1 MNANE
6 QQTLFLPAGQVLSV
20 VAASGAS
27 GSAIRMAKLP
37 GGGDAQSVTAITTG
51 ATFKFGPYAD
61 TERFNIICTAGSLTV
76 SQAVPVPDTDATMA
90 GNSDHVVPTQ
100 KAVKTAIAQGVAGV
114 DTLDELL
121 PATAENDV
129 IVAGPSPFTWVKK
142 TIAQFKTI
150 LGLGSAAYTESTAYD
165 PAGTAAGIIAS
176 SISDSDTTH
185 CPDGNSVFD
194 ALALKANLTAPAFVS
209 VGLPEKT
216 PVNATPTKLTLPVA
230 DLAILEAGDTVGFE
244 EATFTKVSSDP
255 AAGEFID
262 AAGLAALLNALEGW
276 TGVAAEG
283 VVTAT
288 SDAKGTAQNGKV
300 ATITHLGITT
310 SGGSEV
316 AKAEAK
322 LTSSEL
328 AQLAVGDD
336 VTFDSV
342 TFTKAAATSVPA
354 NEFADVAGLISCIDG
369 MTAWAAVLNGSDI
382 DIEAAEVGA
391 ASNDKVINLIYYRA
405 SAGAVNGT
413 VGIINEI
420 CADADYIYHC
430 VGANTVTG
438 ANWRR
443 IARGSAY

>member
-1 MNANE
+1 MNLSANE
-6 QQTLFLPAGQVLSV
+6 KTTLFLPAGQVLSV

-37 GGGDAQSVTAITTG
+37 GGGDAQSVTAIAG
-51 ATFKFGPYAD
+51 ADLSFGPYAQ
-61 TERFNIICTAGSLTV
+61 TERFEIICTAGTLTI
-76 SQAVPVPDTDATMA
+76 ATAFPD
-90 GNSDHVVPTQ
+90 
-100 KAVKTAIAQGVAGV
+100 
-114 DTLDELL
+114 
-121 PATAENDV
+121 PATLATDIE
-129 IVAGPSPFTWVKK
+129 VAAVV
-142 TIAQFKTI
+142 
-150 LGLGSAAYTESTAYD
+150 AALLT
-165 PAGTAAGIIAS
+165 GTLSG
-176 SISDSDTTH
+176 SDTAHAPT
-185 CPDGNSVFD
+185 VKATYD
-194 ALALKANLTAPAFVS
+194 ALALKANLTNPAFVS

-244 EATFTKVSSDP
+244 GATFTKVSSDP

-262 AAGLAALLNALEGW
+262 AAGLAALLNALDGW
-276 TGVAAEG
+276 TGAEDSG

-288 SDAKGTAQNGKV
+288 SDALGTAQNGKI
-300 ATITHLGITT
+300 ATITHLGAMT
-310 SGGSEV
+310 SGGSEL
-316 AKAEAK
+316 AKAVAK

-342 TFTKAAATSVPA
+342 TFTKAAVTSVPD

-405 SAGAVNGT
+405 SAGALAGT
-413 VGIINEI
+413 VGVANEI
-420 CADADYIYHC
+420 CADESYIYHS
-430 VGANTVTG
+430 VGASTAET

-443 IARGSAY
+443 IARGDVYY

>member
-1 MNANE
+1 MNLSANE
-6 QQTLFLPAGQVLSV
+6 KTTLFLPAGQVLSV

-37 GGGDAQSVTAITTG
+37 GGGDAQSVTAIAG
-51 ATFKFGPYAD
+51 ADLSFGPYAQ
-61 TERFNIICTAGSLTV
+61 TERFEIICTAGTLTI
-76 SQAVPVPDTDATMA
+76 ATAFPD
-90 GNSDHVVPTQ
+90 
-100 KAVKTAIAQGVAGV
+100 
-114 DTLDELL
+114 
-121 PATAENDV
+121 PATLATDIE
-129 IVAGPSPFTWVKK
+129 VAAVV
-142 TIAQFKTI
+142 
-150 LGLGSAAYTESTAYD
+150 AALLT
-165 PAGTAAGIIAS
+165 GTLSG
-176 SISDSDTTH
+176 SDTAHAPT
-185 CPDGNSVFD
+185 VKATYD
-194 ALALKANLTAPAFVS
+194 ALALKANLTNPAFVS
-209 VGLPEKT
+209 VGLPNKT

-244 EATFTKVSSDP
+244 GATFTKVSSDP

-262 AAGLAALLNALEGW
+262 AAGLAALLNALDGW
-276 TGVAAEG
+276 TGAEDSG

-288 SDAKGTAQNGKV
+288 SDALGTAQNGKI
-300 ATITHLGITT
+300 ATITHLGAMT
-310 SGGSEV
+310 SGGSEL
-316 AKAEAK
+316 AKAVAK

-342 TFTKAAATSVPA
+342 TFTKAAVTSVPD

-405 SAGAVNGT
+405 SAGALAGT
-413 VGIINEI
+413 VGVANEI
-420 CADADYIYHC
+420 CADESYIYHS
-430 VGANTVTG
+430 VGASTAET

-443 IARGSAY
+443 IARGDVYY

>member
-1 MNANE
+1 MSSLSANQE
-6 QQTLFLPAGQVLSV
+6 TTLHLPAGQVLSV
-20 VAASGAS
+20 STSDAA
-27 GSAIRMAKLP
+27 GSAIRMARVP
-37 GGGDAQSVTAITTG
+37 GGGDAQSITAIAGSNLT
-51 ATFKFGPYAD
+51 FGPYSLP
-61 TERFNIICTAGSLTV
+61 ERFKIICTAGTITL
-76 SQAVPVPDTDATMA
+76 SQA
-90 GNSDHVVPTQ
+90 
-100 KAVKTAIAQGVAGV
+100 
-114 DTLDELL
+114 
-121 PATAENDV
+121 
-129 IVAGPSPFTWVKK
+129 
-142 TIAQFKTI
+142 
-150 LGLGSAAYTESTAYD
+150 AYD
-165 PAGTAAGIIAS
+165 PASDASDAEVTAAIAAVLVAS
-176 SISDSDTTH
+176 LSGSDATH
-185 CPDGNSVFD
+185 APTAKAVYD

-216 PVNATPTKLTLPVA
+216 PVNATPTMLTLPVA

-262 AAGLAALLNALEGW
+262 AAGLAALLNALGGW
-276 TGVAAEG
+276 TGAEKTG

-288 SDAKGTAQNGKV
+288 SDALGTAQNGKI
-300 ATITHLGITT
+300 ATITHLGATT

-316 AKAEAK
+316 AKAAAK

-336 VTFDSV
+336 VTFDSS

-354 NEFADVAGLISCIDG
+354 GEFADTAGLISCIDG

-382 DIEAAEVGA
+382 DIEDAEVGA

-413 VGIINEI
+413 VGITNEI

-430 VGANTVTG
+430 VGANTVAD

-443 IARGSAY
+443 IARGSAF

>member
-6 QQTLFLPAGQVLSV
+6 KQTLTLAAGQVLTIT
-20 VAASGAS
+20 AASGVT
-27 GSAIRMAKLP
+27 GLVVRLPRLP
-37 GGGDAQSVTAITTG
+37 GGGEAQSVTPIAG
-51 ATFKFGPYAD
+51 ANLTFGPYAK
-61 TERFNIICTAGSLTV
+61 TERFYISCDAGTVTLTTA
-76 SQAVPVPDTDATMA
+76 
-90 GNSDHVVPTQ
+90 
-100 KAVKTAIAQGVAGV
+100 
-114 DTLDELL
+114 
-121 PATAENDV
+121 
-129 IVAGPSPFTWVKK
+129 
-142 TIAQFKTI
+142 
-150 LGLGSAAYTESTAYD
+150 AYD
-165 PAGTAAGIIAS
+165 PASDATDAEVTAALAALLTTSLSG
-176 SISDSDTTH
+176 SDATH
-185 CPDGNSVFD
+185 APTAKAVYD
-194 ALALKANLTAPAFVS
+194 ALALKANLIAPAFVS
-209 VGLPEKT
+209 VGLPEKI

-244 EATFTKVSSDP
+244 DATFTKVSSGP

-262 AAGLAALLNALEGW
+262 ASGLAALLNALDGW
-276 TGVAAEG
+276 TGAENTG

-288 SDAKGTAQNGKV
+288 SDALGTAQNGKI
-300 ATITHLGITT
+300 ATITHLGAMT
-310 SGGSEV
+310 SGGSEL

-342 TFTKAAATSVPA
+342 TFTKAAATSVPD

-405 SAGAVNGT
+405 SAGAGNGT

-430 VGANTVTG
+430 VGANTVAG

-443 IARGSAY
+443 IARGSVY

>member
-1 MNANE
+1 MNLSANE
-6 QQTLFLPAGQVLSV
+6 KTTLFLPAGQVLSV

-37 GGGDAQSVTAITTG
+37 GGGDAQSITAIAG
-51 ATFKFGPYAD
+51 ANLTFGPYAA
-61 TERFNIICTAGSLTV
+61 TERFEIICTAGTLTI
-76 SQAVPVPDTDATMA
+76 ATAFPD
-90 GNSDHVVPTQ
+90 
-100 KAVKTAIAQGVAGV
+100 
-114 DTLDELL
+114 
-121 PATAENDV
+121 PATLATDIE
-129 IVAGPSPFTWVKK
+129 VAAVV
-142 TIAQFKTI
+142 
-150 LGLGSAAYTESTAYD
+150 AALLT
-165 PAGTAAGIIAS
+165 GTLSG
-176 SISDSDTTH
+176 SDTTH
-185 CPDGNSVFD
+185 APTVKATYD
-194 ALALKANLTAPAFVS
+194 ALALKANLTNPAFVS

-244 EATFTKVSSDP
+244 GATFTKVSSNP
-255 AAGEFID
+255 GTGEFID
-262 AAGLAALLNALEGW
+262 AAELATLLNDLEGW
-276 TGVAAEG
+276 TVAENDG

-288 SDAKGTAQNGKV
+288 SAALGVAQNGKI
-300 ATITHLGITT
+300 ATITHLGAMT
-310 SGGSEV
+310 SGGSEL
-316 AKAEAK
+316 AKAKAK

-354 NEFADVAGLISCIDG
+354 NEFADVAGLISCIDD
-369 MTAWAAVLNGSDI
+369 MTNWTAVLNGSDI

-413 VGIINEI
+413 EGITNEI
-420 CADADYIYHC
+420 CADADFIYHC
-430 VGANTVTG
+430 VGANTVAD

-443 IARGSAY
+443 IARGTVYY